1 MHNHVVRHDHF
12 FHDTFKVSIL
22 TRRVKRKNSTIFY
35 CTAQFQ
41 IQLPKLSNLFQ
52 SKITDTNERFDMW
65 VWICAKKVMIE
76 VLKEAWRKILYSIS
90 NISSQLVFLILWW
103 DFLKLQ
109 MTTVFSI
116 TLLNA
121 LLALLKILP
130 LEITRNSSTGTELWH
145 QITSKYRMS
154 ADLSA
159 QLLNPLPYLESKL
172 QIAHYWYHKFLFWNP
187 EWNQF
192 F

>member
-1 MHNHVVRHDHF
+1 
-12 FHDTFKVSIL
+12 
-22 TRRVKRKNSTIFY
+22 
-35 CTAQFQ
+35 
-41 IQLPKLSNLFQ
+41 
-52 SKITDTNERFDMW
+52 
-65 VWICAKKVMIE
+65 
-76 VLKEAWRKILYSIS
+76 
-90 NISSQLVFLILWW
+90 
-103 DFLKLQ
+103 

-172 QIAHYWYHKFLFWNP
+172 QIAHY
-187 EWNQF
+187 
-192 F
+192 